1 MMLSPSGQPGL
12 QSAPTLRLERR
23 LGTAQVE
30 RRNRLLEAARSL
42 ASEGGYTAV
51 TMRDV
56 AERAGLGLATVY
68 RYFSSKD
75 HLIAEVHAKRGQE
88 IAKEIQA
95 APPLGQYA
103 EQRVAKVCERLVE
116 IVVQDLNLAAAGVM
130 AVASCDPAAN
140 SSEQWQTMVIGP
152 CMEAAFGDEDVGDR
166 QEICELFGHLVFAVM
181 TGLTNGQHDRES
193 AMAFLQTA
201 ARRILPR
208 RV

>member
-1 MMLSPSGQPGL
+1 MLSSTDMPELRGG
-12 QSAPTLRLERR
+12 PTLRLERR
-23 LGTAQVE
+23 LDSAQIE

-42 ASEGGYTAV
+42 ASEGGYPAV

-75 HLIAEVHAKRGQE
+75 HLIAEVHATRGRE
-88 IAKEIQA
+88 VAREIQA
-95 APPLGQYA
+95 APPVGECA
-103 EQRVAKVCERLVE
+103 EERVAKVCERLVE
-116 IVVQDLNLAAAGVM
+116 IVVQDLNLASAGVM
-130 AVASCDPAAN
+130 AVASGDPAAS

-166 QEICELFGHLVFAVM
+166 QEICDLFGHLVFAVM
-181 TGLTNGQHDRES
+181 AGLTNGQHDRES
-193 AMAFLQTA
+193 AMAFLETA